1 VYARNLK
8 LDIEYDGSDFAGWQ
22 VQPDQRTVQGV
33 LEAAFSDLA
42 GQVLRVTGAGRTD
55 AGVHA
60 LKQAAHVA
68 CSIELPVGKVRAAV
82 NARLPDDVRV
92 QAVEDAPLTF
102 HARYDAVSRSYAYL
116 IGLSES
122 PVWRLR
128 RWSVRAEL
136 DARPMAE
143 AAEFLAGEHDFE
155 SFSLKGSAP
164 DHHRCHVTG
173 TSLEC
178 HLDYGGMLI
187 FRVEANRFLRGMVR
201 SIVGTL
207 VEVGR
212 GALAPTDVIAILEAR
227 DRGRAG
233 PTAPPHG
240 LYLVDV
246 TYA

>member
-1 VYARNLK
+1 M
-8 LDIEYDGSDFAGWQ
+8 
-22 VQPDQRTVQGV
+22 QPDQRTVQGV
-33 LEAAFSDLA
+33 LEDAVSDL
-42 GQVLRVTGAGRTD
+42 GGEGLSVTGAGRTD

-60 LKQAAHVA
+60 LGQVAHVK
-68 CSIELPVGKVRAAV
+68 CSIELPAETVRAAV
-82 NARLPDDVRV
+82 NARLSEDVRV
-92 QAVEDAPLTF
+92 HLVEDVPLAF

-128 RWSVRAEL
+128 RWSVRGDL
-136 DARPMAE
+136 NARAMAA
-143 AAEFLAGEHDFE
+143 AAESLAGEHDFG
-155 SFSLKGSAP
+155 SFALTGSEP
-164 DHHRCHVTG
+164 DHHRCHITA

-178 HLDYGGMLI
+178 DPRHGGMLV

-212 GALAPTDVIAILEAR
+212 GRLDPADIPAILEAR
-227 DRGRAG
+227 DRARAG

-246 TYA
+246 TYG